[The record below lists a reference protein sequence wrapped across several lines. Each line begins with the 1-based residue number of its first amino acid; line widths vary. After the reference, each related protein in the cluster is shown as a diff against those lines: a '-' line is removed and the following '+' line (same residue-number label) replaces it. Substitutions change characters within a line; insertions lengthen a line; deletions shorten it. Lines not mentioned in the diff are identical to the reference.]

1 MQDRPDFAELLDA
14 VRVFLE
20 DEVAPSQT
28 DHRARFRTLVA
39 INAVTILEREL
50 QLERDI
56 VRDEAE
62 RLVRLLGR
70 ELELP
75 EQPDALAAAVLE
87 LNGELAARIRRGEPT
102 DGVLEH
108 LRHVGAA
115 KLRVA
120 SPRHLSRYEAE
131 AG

>member
-14 VRVFLE
+14 VRQFLE
-20 DEVAPSQT
+20 DEVAPNQV
-28 DHRARFRTLVA
+28 DRRARFRTLVA

-50 QLERDI
+50 REEPEI

-70 ELELP
+70 DIALP
-75 EQPDALAAAVLE
+75 EQPAELAAVVLA
-87 LNGELAARIRRGEPT
+87 LNRELAARIRRGEDT

-120 SPRHLSRYEAE
+120 SPRYLARY
-131 AG
+131 

>member
-1 MQDRPDFAELLDA
+1 MQDRPNFAELLDA
-14 VRVFLE
+14 VRHFLE
-20 DEVAPSQT
+20 DEVAPSQV

-50 QLERDI
+50 RDEPDI

-62 RLVRLLGR
+62 RLVRLLGTDIA
-70 ELELP
+70 LP
-75 EQPDALAAAVLE
+75 APPDELAAVVLE
-87 LNGELAARIRRGEPT
+87 LDRELAARIRRGDEP

-120 SPRHLSRYEAE
+120 SPRYLARY
-131 AG
+131 